1 MKETKDIKVQIRI
14 SATEKRMI
22 DDLKKDINFSI
33 SDFFR
38 KSLYDYYK
46 SNRSNHPK

>member
-1 MKETKDIKVQIRI
+1 MKETKDIKVQIRVT
-14 SATEKRMI
+14 ATEKRMI
-22 DDLKKDINFSI
+22 DDLKKDRNFSI

-46 SNRSNHPK
+46 SNQLNQPK